1 MRKILILLLAL
12 IFLTPTLAFSRIF
25 TFKAGLFIPRA
36 QSDMWTIEFDQMSFD
51 KTNYITTNFGFGYEY
66 FLTREASIVI
76 GVDSYSKNKL
86 GTYLDYIA
94 YTDLYVPFLD
104 QFEDIAFPDDYINE
118 DFFPAHAFNV
128 TITPIQLSLKFT
140 PIGRKGKIIPYVG
153 GGVGLYLWNVRI
165 NGYLIDFEVEWYY
178 NELTGDI
185 HEGPPVEGEDTL
197 IHPVFPVDAWENN
210 RLSFGYHAF
219 GGVMIPFTK
228 RMTFE
233 VEFKYNN
240 AQGKFKQAFIGI
252 EEDPFGFEPF
262 DLSAYQVSLGL
273 NYWF

>member
-1 MRKILILLLAL
+1 MRKSLILFLAL
-12 IFLTPTLAFSRIF
+12 IFLTPTLGFSRIF

-36 QSDMWTIEFDQMSFD
+36 QSDLWTTEFDQMSFS
-51 KTNYITTNFGFGYEY
+51 KTNYITTNFGFAYEY
-66 FLTREASIVI
+66 FLAKEASLVI

-86 GTYLDYIA
+86 GNYVDYVGIELI
-94 YTDLYVPFLD
+94 DGDF
-104 QFEDIAFPDDYINE
+104 AFPNDYVE

-128 TITPIQLSLKFT
+128 TITPIQLSLKLT

-165 NGYLIDFEVEWYY
+165 NGFFIDFDDVWVYVPD
-178 NELTGDI
+178 NIDI
-185 HEGPPVEGEDTL
+185 YPIIT
-197 IHPVFPVDAWENN
+197 VDAWENN

-219 GGVMIPFTK
+219 GGVMVPFTR

-233 VEFKYNN
+233 VEFKYNR
-240 AQGKFKQAFIGI
+240 AQGELKEAF
-252 EEDPFGFEPF
+252 EGFEAF
-262 DLSAYQVSLGL
+262 DLTAYQVSLGL